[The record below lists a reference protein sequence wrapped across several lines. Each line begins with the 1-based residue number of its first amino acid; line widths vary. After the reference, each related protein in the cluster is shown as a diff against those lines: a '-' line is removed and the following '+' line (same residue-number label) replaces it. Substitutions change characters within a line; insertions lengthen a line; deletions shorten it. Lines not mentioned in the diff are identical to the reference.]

1 MANPNGRGLIILCPA
16 RPNMKHNTSAEK
28 DLAWAFF
35 KAHCTYV
42 TLKRAHRGT
51 KEDEI
56 RKQELKLIK

>member
-1 MANPNGRGLIILCPA
+1 
-16 RPNMKHNTSAEK
+16 MKHNTSAEK